1 MSIDTD
7 KIAESIIKSS
17 NNKTDAINNGLEALR
32 ARKNRALD
40 QIKQN
45 LKFEKGQ
52 VWKFPGDQKNYTI
65 SEVNI
70 VPGDPKASTVELED
84 SKNNKVTF
92 SYDDMVAQGV
102 KLFSSNEEKVNLEG
116 YKENSGFYMSPLKTF
131 HEGDTWQ
138 KDTNYYR
145 IDKEETDE
153 KGTEHFTV
161 SVFASKEDLDKNTNA
176 TTEIYTNKT
185 IENLLGPIANKK
197 EKGERYTTYTAQAK
211 RLPKVAILSTH
222 PPKIETKKTGSEQFK
237 DKITDESW
245 AAAWEKVMALKN
257 GSVVGEALP
266 RANKR
271 KLHTL
276 LNIEEDV
283 TKNVEKNMYTFSDKA
298 NKVSARGLTFAFATG
313 KIRLMTES
321 ETPAPTVETKI
332 TPPEKKAGAV
342 EAKPEITAGMDKVA
356 KLKIGSRVGE
366 ALPGVSKRKILT
378 VLEIKEQTNFKGE
391 KFNAY
396 VFSDKPNEVSA
407 INLARAFT
415 SGKILLLADGEPIE
429 TKTPEVEKVETSPA
443 FELKKGT
450 TIFDSVKKELFS
462 ITDIQEKTNARGI
475 KYNVYF
481 VSNQTKSIP
490 ERQFLG
496 QFENGELRIATPE
509 DIREHE
515 GATSIHVVTENE
527 TTARTEPQPTEAR
540 QAPGEVLAQQIND
553 PANRQEQ
560 AKTPEQSLQEARA
573 IYIETYR
580 DMLEERQDQARNKKG
595 FGAWFQRNIW
605 NKLVGEKIAKE
616 DLKAT
621 DPVRLAHERAQQTYK
636 DAKVAYGKHLLK
648 QENDKLDRNHAS
660 PVEKKLALDS
670 FQNGA
675 LFKTLILDEGD
686 TLARAKLEAL
696 PTRERGILEKGIA
709 WYGKIQ
715 PRWKRILLS
724 IGIGTGV
731 AVVTT
736 LTGGGGLA
744 AFGAAAAG
752 VGARVVGGAAAGEV
766 GIGIKNLF
774 HNQKIIDRDF
784 ERDMERMKRLNKY
797 GEGFGNEWLT
807 RNEAL
812 YQSVHKRKQKSESL
826 DRYLNAGIRGASS
839 IGFGLWAG
847 HYATEH
853 FANQAPATVDHPTTI
868 DQPTIETPTSIS
880 EYALVQKGDGVE
892 NVFIRQ
898 LEANNGALAAKM
910 GWTGGDLHEFAQHQA
925 HEIASKTGYFQNG
938 HEVRLATGSIGHAS
952 YAIEKNPFGAGY
964 LVQEYM
970 DGIPKDNGMH
980 IIGSSAFESNPDS
993 YEYGYNNKSG
1003 TGAQALKPLP
1013 NNPNLQPLPS
1023 RPDALPTSTTDGQAT
1038 TGGLQKLANRPGV
1051 SNDGLQNVTNRP
1063 GVNNGG
1069 IPNVANRPGATIP
1082 TGNIPK

>member
-1 MSIDTD
+1 MAFDSKKTKDLLLMASNKRLADIDTTFENLD
-7 KIAESIIKSS
+7 KLMNEPVGTIEGNFNFK
-17 NNKTDAINNGLEALR
+17 
-32 ARKNRALD
+32 
-40 QIKQN
+40 
-45 LKFEKGQ
+45 KGEI
-52 VWKFPGDQKNYTI
+52 WKFPGDQKNYTI
-65 SEVNI
+65 SEVTI

-84 SKNNKVTF
+84 SKNNKKTIP
-92 SYDDMVAQGV
+92 YEDMVAQGV
-102 KLFSSNEEKVNLEG
+102 NLFSSKEQKVKLEG

-145 IDKEETDE
+145 IDKEEADE
-153 KGTEHFTV
+153 KGINRFTV

-176 TTEIYTNKT
+176 TTEIYTNKA
-185 IENLLGPIANKK
+185 IENLLGPMANKK
-197 EKGERYTTYTAQAK
+197 KKGEHYTTYTAQAK
-211 RLPKVAILSTH
+211 RIPKVAILSKH
-222 PPKIETKKTGSEQFK
+222 PAKTGGREKKVGKFE
-237 DKITDESW
+237 DKVTAESL
-245 AAAWEKVMALKN
+245 AQAWEKVNALKV
-257 GSVVGEALP
+257 GSVVGEATEN
-266 RANKR
+266 AKGR
-271 KLHTL
+271 KQHTVL
-276 LNIEEDV
+276 EIKEEIND
-283 TKNVEKNMYTFSDKA
+283 KNEKFNSYTFS
-298 NKVSARGLTFAFATG
+298 NKTNRVSAKGLALAFATG

-321 ETPAPTVETKI
+321 EIPTVETKT
-332 TPPEKKAGAV
+332 TPPVKKV
-342 EAKPEITAGMDKVA
+342 EAVPGKPEITAGMDIVN
-356 KLKIGSRVGE
+356 KLVVGSRIWNINDGKKFGKITV
-366 ALPGVSKRKILT
+366 VS
-378 VLEIKEQTNFKGE
+378 EIREKTSPEGE
-391 KFNAY
+391 KYNVY
-396 VFSDKPNEVSA
+396 VFDGSPDEVSA
-407 INLARAFT
+407 ETLAEGFASKALELT
-415 SGKILLLADGEPIE
+415 EAPID
-429 TKTPEVEKVETSPA
+429 TAAKAPEVKKPL
-443 FELKKGT
+443 ELKKGDF
-450 TIFDSVKKELFS
+450 IFDTVGKELFS

-481 VSNQTKSIP
+481 VSNQTKYIP

-496 QFENGELRIATPE
+496 QFESGELRIASDE

-515 GATSIHVVTENE
+515 GADRIEIFDPKE
-527 TTARTEPQPTEAR
+527 AIKPTAAKSKDTPEA
-540 QAPGEVLAQQIND
+540 VLAKAVSD
-553 PANRQEQ
+553 TAKQEQ
-560 AKTPEQSLQEARA
+560 IKTPEQSLNEARA
-573 IYIETYR
+573 LYIETYR

-616 DLKAT
+616 DLQAT
-621 DPVRLAHERAQQTYK
+621 DPVRLAHERTQQTYK
-636 DAKVAYGKHLLK
+636 DAKIAYGKHLLK

-660 PVEKKLALDS
+660 PAEKKLALDS
-670 FQNGA
+670 FQNGV

-731 AVVTT
+731 AAITT
-736 LTGGGGLA
+736 LTGGGSLA

-784 ERDMERMKRLNKY
+784 ERDMERMRRLNKY

-853 FANQAPATVDHPTTI
+853 FANQAPGTVDHPSTI
-868 DQPTIETPTSIS
+868 DHPTVETPTPLS

-910 GWTGGDLHEFAQHQA
+910 GWTSGDLHEFAQHQA

-952 YAIEKNPFGAGY
+952 YAIEKNPFGGGY
-964 LVQEYM
+964 VVREYM
-970 DGIPKDNGMH
+970 DGIPKEMH
-980 IIGSSAFESNPDS
+980 IIGSTPFESNPDS
-993 YEYGYNNKSG
+993 YEYGYNNKPG
-1003 TGAQALKPLP
+1003 TGGQALKPLP

-1023 RPDALPTSTTDGQAT
+1023 RPAGLSNATDGQGAT
-1038 TGGLQKLANRPGV
+1038 GGGLQKLANRPGV
-1051 SNDGLQNVTNRP
+1051 SNGGLQNVTSRP